1 MYICG
6 LILILMRELQTNNV
20 SRENMLIFDT
30 HQIVKNFISAGFTEQ
45 QAEAVTNEQKRII
58 ESNLANKKDIAEVK
72 RDIKELDAKLTREIA
87 EVKREIKEVD
97 AKLTKEIAEVKRDIK
112 EVDAKLTREIKQLDA
127 KLTREIKE
135 VDAKLTKEIAQLG
148 IDFKKDIQ
156 IQQNKIIFRLG
167 SVMVIGIG
175 VLATLIKFF

>member
-58 ESNLANKKDIAEVK
+58 ESNLANKKDIAEVTKEIAEVK
-72 RDIKELDAKLTREIA
+72 REIKEVDAKLTREIA
-87 EVKREIKEVD
+87 EVKREIKEV
-97 AKLTKEIAEVKRDIK
+97 
-112 EVDAKLTREIKQLDA
+112 DA

>member
-1 MYICG
+1 M
-6 LILILMRELQTNNV
+6 LMRELQTNNFN
-20 SRENMLIFDT
+20 RENMLIFDT
-30 HQIVKNFISAGFTEQ
+30 HQIVKNFINAGFTEQ

-72 RDIKELDAKLTREIA
+72 KEIA
-87 EVKREIKEVD
+87 EVD

-112 EVDAKLTREIKQLDA
+112 EVDAKLTREI
-127 KLTREIKE
+127 
-135 VDAKLTKEIAQLG
+135 AQLG
-148 IDFKKDIQ
+148 IDFKKDIL

-167 SVMVIGIG
+167 SVMVVGIG